1 MSILKSTNSGINR
14 PLTIQVLFDRN
25 YYVDHAFEG
34 SNYVIFKKKFDYIE
48 LEILMSEH
56 GRFFNYRFD
65 KAIEL
70 NTVRQLIIIENFY
83 KNIQQGKKI
92 VFSEAFDAVKKEFG
106 VIYAI

>member
-1 MSILKSTNSGINR
+1 MSILSSTNSGINR
-14 PLTIQVLFDRN
+14 PLTMQVLCDRN
-25 YYVDHAFEG
+25 YYVDCFEG
-34 SNYVIFKKKFDYIE
+34 SNYIMFKKKFGYIE

-92 VFSEAFDAVKKEFG
+92 VFSDAFDAVKKEFG